1 MDYASLSAEE
11 LVFACRQSDDVE
23 AWGEF
28 VRRFH
33 RLIATVALRV
43 ARRWGVSS
51 PPIIDD
57 LVQVTYLKLCANN
70 FRMLRNFKSS
80 HPDAFYG
87 YLKVVTANLVHDHFK
102 AAHSSKRG
110 SGTVEVE
117 ADAQIQSRDD
127 FVGAA
132 SAVKNS
138 DQGILLREVDDT
150 LSRLAAGP
158 HLQRDRKVFWLYYRV
173 GLTANAIAALPS
185 IGLST
190 KGVESSILRLTRLL
204 REEIGG
210 DRHKTGTRARAE

>member
-1 MDYASLSAEE
+1 MNYASLSAEE
-11 LVFACRQSDDVE
+11 LVAACKQTDDAE

-33 RLIATVALRV
+33 RLIATVVLRV

-51 PPIIDD
+51 PSILDD
-57 LVQVTYLKLCANN
+57 LVQETYLKLCANN
-70 FRMLRNFKSS
+70 FRMLRNFQSN
-80 HPDAFYG
+80 HPNAFYG
-87 YLKVVTANLVHDHFK
+87 YLKVVTANLVHDHLK
-102 AAHSSKRG
+102 AANSSKRG

-117 ADAQIQSRDD
+117 ADSSVESHDPR
-127 FVGAA
+127 GAA
-132 SAVKNS
+132 SAVNS
-138 DQGILLREVDDT
+138 TERAVLLREVNDT
-150 LSRLAAGP
+150 LGRLAAGP

-204 REEIGG
+204 RDEIGR
-210 DRHKTGTRARAE
+210 DRLKTGTSARAE